1 MSKTVKKF
9 LKQMGE
15 NIFFEI
21 MELVMV
27 RNNLFFKIVLKYG

>member
-9 LKQMGE
+9 LKQMRE

-21 MELVMV
+21 MELVMAY
-27 RNNLFFKIVLKYG
+27 NNLFFKIVLKYG